1 MSVTLTITSD
11 KTNNQIEET
20 SLPDVVTLEAVGSDT
35 SDPGALF
42 NYSWYII
49 DNPTGSSVVLSSD
62 TGSSIT
68 FTADVWGTYRIFCI
82 AQNSS
87 TLETS
92 STNPVSAPLNSFIDI
107 SVLSEK
113 YSLEKPAKSQRNWHP
128 KLWHLIDTVENITI
142 DPAGFDLSGKSEI
155 ATPFD
160 IATALDKTN
169 SQSGEDFLA
178 VTSDQLY
185 TSLEPLAGGTLSSS
199 DDNLLRERIKDIS
212 FEKLQ
217 SSSVGNLSDFSLS
230 GVDDGYMFTW
240 NAAEGEIQPVDPQT
254 LLQALEPDAYFS
266 DSIFLNQEDSG
277 SGPTSTTGVS
287 SVSFKKSSSE
297 SVLFSYDHDN
307 DKVAITNSS
316 DDEIFSVTES
326 GVVRFNDSYNFPSTT
341 GTQGQILK
349 VDASGNLIYA
359 TDESSI
365 DGITSD
371 SVNTITLDSGYKL
384 IPASSGQDLGSTSRR
399 FEIFGTSGDFTG
411 NVNIDGLAK
420 FSDEDKITSPSE
432 GTLQVGSLGAGG
444 SGSGLLQLTS
454 DTTQIIST
462 HADTPTLTLTNSFA
476 NSASFDLPQK
486 GFTDYT
492 YTLPETVGSN
502 DSFIK
507 VELTGANTAQ
517 LVPTI
522 VTEKIVY
529 STHVSREIDLEA
541 GFDVNGDLVFGDN
554 EQACIWWVKN
564 TTGSTIQLDN
574 SFIHVGR
581 MLNLTLSFSLVHA
594 VNDAATLSNSWTQVG
609 SEFTL
614 TNSSGADNVVGQA
627 LATVTTNKTVLQGE
641 YIGIVCTNIPAV
653 NRLDK
658 RIAITFECNKQ
669 I

>member
-49 DNPTGSSVVLSSD
+49 DNPTGSSVTLSSD
-62 TGSSIT
+62 TGSSVT
-68 FTADVWGTYRIFCI
+68 FTADEWGTYRIFCI

-169 SQSGEDFLA
+169 SQSGEDFLT

-185 TSLEPLAGGTLSSS
+185 TALEPLAGGSLSVSG
-199 DDNLLRERIKDIS
+199 DNLLRERIKDIS

-217 SSSVGNLSDFSLS
+217 SSSVGDLTDFSLT

-240 NAAEGEIQPVDPQT
+240 NASAGEIQPVDPQT

-266 DSIFLNQEDSG
+266 DSIFLNQANNTA
-277 SGPTSTTGVS
+277 GPTETVGVTS
-287 SVSFKKSSSE
+287 ISFKKSATQ
-297 SVLFSYDHDN
+297 SVLVSYDHDN
-307 DKVAITNSS
+307 DKVSIKNGSGS
-316 DDEIFSVTES
+316 EILGVTEA
-326 GVVRFNDSYNFPSTT
+326 GVVRFNNAYNFPSSA
-341 GTQGQILK
+341 GAQGQILK
-349 VDASGNLIYA
+349 VDSSGNLVYSA
-359 TDESSI
+359 DESSV

-371 SVNTITLDSGYKL
+371 SVSTITLDSGYKL
-384 IPASSGQDLGSTSRR
+384 IPAVSGQDLGSTSKR

-411 NVNIDGLAK
+411 NVDIDGLAR
-420 FSDEDKITSPSE
+420 FSAQDKVTSPSE

-444 SGSGLLQLTS
+444 TGSGLLQLTS
-454 DTTQIIST
+454 DTTQIIAT
-462 HADTPTLTLTNSFA
+462 HSDTPTLTLTNSFA

-492 YTLPETVGSN
+492 YTLPETVGAN
-502 DSFIK
+502 DSFVK

-517 LVPTI
+517 LVPTV

-529 STHVSREIDLEA
+529 STHVSREIDLQA
-541 GFDVNGDLVFGDN
+541 GFDGSGNLIFGDD

-564 TTGSTIQLDN
+564 TTGSTIELDN

-594 VNDAATLSNSWTQVG
+594 VDDAAALSNSWTQVG

-627 LATVTTNKTVLQGE
+627 LATITTNKTILAGE
-641 YIGIVCTNIPAV
+641 YIGIVCTDIPAI
-653 NRLDK
+653 NRLDR